1 MWYQE
6 ELRSWGNFRNWNYHQ
21 QGAVLNNWKNYKSS
35 TWRNALVT
43 ITLWKLLEVLDTWVC
58 QAARV
63 HGGWE
68 SIRWRARQLTLH
80 FSTLCAMR
88 YRTGIVRLGEGLW
101 ASLTP
106 TLGGPQYWPGT
117 SPSSDCSWSGIVER
131 GSSFGF
137 WPRRNLHSWFLVS
150 WSRDTWAGWK
160 GRHGRLWLPLQGH
173 SLWPGNLSRVG
184 SLHGAPSS
192 AGLPRCGLGP
202 ILKAQAFQRVGKT
215 LVRQVSARVGVKFCF
230 SY

>member
-106 TLGGPQYWPGT
+106 TLVFHVRTWRSAVLTWDQPQLWQLLKW
-117 SPSSDCSWSGIVER
+117 DCGE
-131 GSSFGF
+131 GEQ
-137 WPRRNLHSWFLVS
+137 
-150 WSRDTWAGWK
+150 
-160 GRHGRLWLPLQGH
+160 LWVLAEEKLAQLISCVMEQGY
-173 SLWPGNLSRVG
+173 LSRVERTPWEIMA
-184 SLHGAPSS
+184 APPRP
-192 AGLPRCGLGP
+192 LPVAWKLVQSGVF
-202 ILKAQAFQRVGKT
+202 AWST
-215 LVRQVSARVGVKFCF
+215 LECWLA
-230 SY
+230 